1 MHWRAE
7 RAAKQRAEPYINEGI
22 KVYKS
27 KKHHANH
34 ANASGSLALP
44 CFAGIKTDRVAD
56 VVAAQ
61 VADAWILPLQKTMI
75 PGLCRSD
82 VVPERPDIPIIV
94 QTLLLT
100 NYNCRKFGRPETGQD
115 LLRCSGSFTDFIATK
130 VQNFMNSAPI
140 KWYTSI
146 PGWLVSL
153 CLFCHAMLGNTL

>member
-1 MHWRAE
+1 MQIMPMLP
-7 RAAKQRAEPYINEGI
+7 AALLC
-22 KVYKS
+22 
-27 KKHHANH
+27 
-34 ANASGSLALP
+34 LALP